1 MSKTLLEELFEEDA
15 KTILK
20 ELAESLG
27 LKLVEDDEVDEEE
40 NNEPLYTVFIGE
52 KEGNFKYPFLA
63 LNAEGKIRG
72 YSEWEDIIGEGTDKI
87 GKFTLDEVHE
97 IAPQFANNYFLIE
110 LA

>member
-15 KTILK
+15 KTILE

-27 LKLVEDDEVDEEE
+27 LKLVEDDD
-40 NNEPLYTVFIGE
+40 EPLYTVFIGE

-72 YSEWEDIIGEGTDKI
+72 YSEWEDIIGKGTDKI
-87 GKFTLDEVHE
+87 GKFTLDEVRE